1 MKKLLVILL
10 VLMLTAAMPIAAYA
24 EGTSN
29 IIDTAIDYGWIIF
42 AAAVVLVIVVIGIIK
57 FFRTPREEQLKKVRE
72 WLLLA
77 VITAEQKFGSETGV
91 IKLRFVYD
99 LFVSKFPWIAKILSF
114 DKFSELVDEA
124 LDKMRLLLEENP
136 KILTTSVNCE

>member
-1 MKKLLVILL
+1 MVAARLPVALLKSACVD
-10 VLMLTAAMPIAAYA
+10 VYKRQLMTAMHIAAYA
-24 EGTSN
+24 AGTSS

-57 FFRTPREEQLKKVRE
+57 FFRTPRDEQLKKVRE

-99 LFVSKFPWIAKILSF
+99 LFVSKFQMCIRDRSQ
-114 DKFSELVDEA
+114 
-124 LDKMRLLLEENP
+124 LLPL
-136 KILTTSVNCE
+136 

>member
-24 EGTSN
+24 EGTSS

-57 FFRTPREEQLKKVRE
+57 FFRTPKEEQLKKVRE

>member
-1 MKKLLVILL
+1 M
-10 VLMLTAAMPIAAYA
+10 
-24 EGTSN
+24 
-29 IIDTAIDYGWIIF
+29 
-42 AAAVVLVIVVIGIIK
+42 
-57 FFRTPREEQLKKVRE
+57 
-72 WLLLA
+72 LLA